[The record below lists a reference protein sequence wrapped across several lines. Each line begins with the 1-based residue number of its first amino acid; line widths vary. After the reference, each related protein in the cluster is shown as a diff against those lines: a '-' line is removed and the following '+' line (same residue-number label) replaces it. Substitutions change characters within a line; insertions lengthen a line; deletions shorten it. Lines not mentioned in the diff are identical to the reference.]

1 MTTQEDRVA
10 LATGGASGIGQA
22 STSQRKTKSHGT
34 HIIIGAELKNHS
46 WRMERLIDVKR
57 FRFHFSCAPWAL
69 LVVSAMVALSGIS
82 AWAHS
87 IPLSHLALTLRT
99 SRKARP
105 LIVGYF
111 PEWGLYYPKPYYV
124 KALVTSG
131 AAGRLDQIN
140 YAEASVRNGRCSLS
154 DPKADLNATYSADI
168 SVNGKADDP
177 RSPFRGYFHQLQELK
192 HRYPRLK
199 ILISLEGKASDFAED
214 ARAENRQAFVAS
226 CVDTFL
232 RGHFAPGVSRPGIFD
247 GIDVD
252 WESPQQED
260 AENFRALLE
269 EFRRQMNE
277 VRRDVRLSVAVGA
290 SPQMLPGTDFAVVAK
305 LVDEV
310 GVMNYDYAGPWNTT
324 TGFVAPL
331 FTNPAAPHD
340 YSSNIERS
348 IDSYKAAGVAAT
360 KLLMGLPFY
369 GYGWTDVEKSNNGLF
384 QPGHGV
390 GDDQPYHSIRALA
403 PPFAVYRDERS
414 QAPWL
419 YDGDTFWTYEDPVSV
434 RFKSS
439 YAAREKLAGVMIW
452 ELSGDKED
460 AELLNAAYRSLHHPL
475 DASAFLEAATEK
487 PAAAE

>member
-1 MTTQEDRVA
+1 M
-10 LATGGASGIGQA
+10 
-22 STSQRKTKSHGT
+22 K
-34 HIIIGAELKNHS
+34 
-46 WRMERLIDVKR
+46 RLIDVKR
-57 FRFHFSCAPWAL
+57 FSFPFSLAPWLL
-69 LVVSAMVALSGIS
+69 LVVSAMVALSGS
-82 AWAHS
+82 AAWAHS
-87 IPLSHLALTLRT
+87 IPIFHLAHISRT

-131 AAGRLDQIN
+131 AADRLDQIN
-140 YAEASVRNGRCSLS
+140 YAQASVRNGRCSLS

-214 ARAENRQAFVAS
+214 AQAENRQAFVAS
-226 CVDTFL
+226 CVNTFL
-232 RGHFAPGVSRPGIFD
+232 RGHFAPGVSKPGIFD

-269 EFRRQMNE
+269 EFRRQMNG
-277 VRRDVRLSVAVGA
+277 VRRDARLSVAVGA
-290 SPQMLPGTDFAVVAK
+290 NPGDLPGTDFASVAK

-340 YSSNIERS
+340 YSSSIERS

-369 GYGWTDVEKSNNGLF
+369 GYGWTDVQKSNNGLF

-390 GDDQPYHSIRALA
+390 RGDQPYHSIRSLA

-419 YDGDTFWTYEDPVSV
+419 FDGDTFWTYEDPVSV
-434 RFKSS
+434 GFKAS
-439 YAAREKLAGVMIW
+439 YAAHEKLAGVMIW
-452 ELSGDKED
+452 ELSGDTED

-475 DASAFLEAATEK
+475 DPSAFAEAATGK

>member
-1 MTTQEDRVA
+1 M
-10 LATGGASGIGQA
+10 
-22 STSQRKTKSHGT
+22 
-34 HIIIGAELKNHS
+34 
-46 WRMERLIDVKR
+46 
-57 FRFHFSCAPWAL
+57 
-69 LVVSAMVALSGIS
+69 VSLTGIS
-82 AWAHS
+82 ASAHS
-87 IPLSHLALTLRT
+87 IPLFHFAHT
-99 SRKARP
+99 SRDSHKARP
-105 LIVGYF
+105 LVVGYF

-140 YAEASVRNGRCSLS
+140 YAEASVRDGRCSLS
-154 DPKADLNATYSADI
+154 DPKADLNTPYSTDI

-192 HRYPRLK
+192 HRYPQLK
-199 ILISLEGKASDFAED
+199 ILISLEGKGSDFAED
-214 ARAENRQAFVAS
+214 ARPENRQAFVAS

-232 RGHFAPGVSRPGIFD
+232 RGHFAPGVSKPGIFD

-252 WESPQQED
+252 WESPQRED

-269 EFRRQMNE
+269 EFRRQLNG
-277 VRRDVRLSVAVGA
+277 VRRDARLSVAVGA
-290 SPQMLPGTDFAVVAK
+290 SPEMLPGTDFAAVAK

-340 YSSNIERS
+340 YSSIERS
-348 IDSYKAAGVAAT
+348 IDSYEAAGVAAT

-369 GYGWTDVEKSNNGLF
+369 GYGWTDVEKTNNGLF

-390 GDDQPYHSIRALA
+390 HSDQPYHSIRALA

-419 YDGDTFWTYEDPVSV
+419 YNGDTFWTYEDPVSV
-434 RFKSS
+434 RFKAS
-439 YAAREKLAGVMIW
+439 YAANEKLAGVMIW
-452 ELSGDKED
+452 ELSGDTDD
-460 AELLNAAYRSLHHPL
+460 AELLAAAYRSLHHPL
-475 DASAFLEAATEK
+475 NASAFAEAATGK